1 VSLTVDGELA
11 EAVAELMGRYITSGI
26 VVESGIRFVNSDD
39 EGTPSGP
46 VAVYGYLPV
55 DENLE
60 VTKTRIEEGLWHLGT
75 IKALPALEYVP
86 ILDEDW
92 MAAWKKHYHPIRIG
106 KRILILPAWLKEPA
120 GSAVIVRIDPS
131 MAFGTGT
138 HPTTQLCMEMMDSI
152 PMEGKDVI
160 DIGCGSGILSITA
173 LKLGAKQALAIDID
187 PLSIKAT
194 IENAQLNS
202 LEDKIEVGLGSVSE
216 VVKGSF
222 SIKRAPVI
230 LVNILAPVIIRLF
243 EDGLGELTEP
253 GGYLILS
260 GIIRDQVDSVTNCIK
275 KESLSVESLHYQTDW
290 ACLLVKRP
298 V

>member
-1 VSLTVDGELA
+1 
-11 EAVAELMGRYITSGI
+11 
-26 VVESGIRFVNSDD
+26 
-39 EGTPSGP
+39 
-46 VAVYGYLPV
+46 
-55 DENLE
+55 
-60 VTKTRIEEGLWHLGT
+60 
-75 IKALPALEYVP
+75 
-86 ILDEDW
+86 
-92 MAAWKKHYHPIRIG
+92 
-106 KRILILPAWLKEPA
+106 LKEPA

-216 VVKGSF
+216 VVRGSF